1 MKHSAKFAVLSIAFL
16 ALTAQTSAPAHDPEG
31 LWLTEN
37 KRSVIEL
44 KKQPDGTLGGKIAWI
59 IDGGMQFDEKNPD
72 ASKHNTPMCGLTI
85 VSGLQQ
91 GKNNPNGWNNGKI
104 YKADEG
110 DMYDAK
116 LTMESPDKLEVRGF
130 MGVSMFG
137 KSQDWTRVST
147 KDYKRCK
154 PAKK

>member
-1 MKHSAKFAVLSIAFL
+1 MKSFAKFALISAAFL
-16 ALTAQTSAPAHDPEG
+16 SLTAQTAAPVYNPEG

-44 KKQPDGTLGGKIAWI
+44 KKQPDGTLGGRIAWI
-59 IDGGMQFDEKNPD
+59 IKDGMQFDVKNPD
-72 ASKHNTPMCGLTI
+72 ETKRNRPMCGLTI

-104 YKADEG
+104 YKADDG

-116 LTMESPDKLEVRGF
+116 LTMESDNKLEVRGF
-130 MGVSMFG
+130 AGISMFG
-137 KSQDWTRVST
+137 KSQDWTRVSA
-147 KDYKRCK
+147 KDYPRCK